1 MIITRI
7 HNLDGGWDDVHGQD
21 KVEEV
26 MNMNNEQLNIYQ
38 TYLEVDMVMNMNKEQ
53 LNMYKT

>member
-1 MIITRI
+1 
-7 HNLDGGWDDVHGQD
+7 
-21 KVEEV
+21 